1 MIKRIIVISF
11 VLMLLV
17 GVNPDVIEANKLA
30 KDSIKVSV
38 SIPVFQQVEV
48 IEPLSINLNEVSA
61 DLENGRDVIIEDAGR
76 IVVKSNANWK
86 LQVFDNQVPSGYSFF
101 IRNSND
107 SNSRWQLVNGS
118 TSFNGKNGHRVMS
131 FDLKIVSSGVGNNLR
146 QNQISFN
153 FMLSQI

>member
-48 IEPLSINLNEVSA
+48 IEPLSINLNKLST

-76 IVVKSNANWK
+76 IAVKSNANWK
-86 LQVFDNQVPSGYSFF
+86 LQVLGDQVPSGYSLY
-101 IRNSND
+101 IRNSN
-107 SNSRWQLVNGS
+107 NSDWQLVNGAN
-118 TSFNGKNGHRVMS
+118 SFNGTNGHRVMS
-131 FDLKIVSSGVGNNLR
+131 FDLKIVSNGVGNNLR

>member
-1 MIKRIIVISF
+1 MIKRLIVISF
-11 VLMLLV
+11 VLILLV
-17 GVNPDVIEANKLA
+17 GVNPDVIEANQLA

-76 IVVKSNANWK
+76 IAVKSNANWK
-86 LQVFDNQVPSGYSFF
+86 LQVLGNQVPAGYSFF

-107 SNSRWQLVNGS
+107 SNSRWQLVNGAN
-118 TSFNGKNGHRVMS
+118 SFNGKNGHRVML
-131 FDLKIVSSGVGNNLR
+131 FDLKIVSNGVGNNLR